1 MYVPFHD
8 KSSIWS
14 KEMTRQLS
22 SQGAPGII
30 KKQNPSKLEN
40 FKKEEEKQML

>member
-8 KSSIWS
+8 KS

-22 SQGAPGII
+22 SQGPPGII
-30 KKQNPSKLEN
+30 KETNPSKLEN
-40 FKKEEEKQML
+40 FKKEEDTQML